1 VSILLIVMSNHYD
14 TLGVPRDADETAI
27 KKAFRALS
35 LKYHPDRNP
44 APDAMP
50 KFQAINEA
58 YEHLSDPQRRA
69 QYDAELNG
77 FRHGGMPMM
86 DPDIGNIFNMM
97 FGGHGMGGGGIH
109 MQGMPGG
116 IHVFHMGGDGGGM
129 FGGPGMGMGGMDHI
143 FRQIHKPP
151 SIIQNVDI
159 SFEQAFHGCTLHVNV
174 EKWTVRNDLKITEI
188 EVMYLTV
195 PAGIDHEEVIV
206 LRDCGNT
213 VNEQMKGD
221 VKFIVRVASHPEFTR
236 HGMDLILKK
245 QLSLKEALTGFSFEV
260 VHVNGKML
268 TLNNK
273 TKSTVISP
281 NYKKTIPG
289 LGMMRDNNKGN
300 LIIEFDVVFPQ
311 SLTSEQIDALINIL

>member
-1 VSILLIVMSNHYD
+1 MSNHYD

-27 KKAFRALS
+27 KKAFRTLS
-35 LKYHPDRNP
+35 LKYHPDRNS
-44 APDAMP
+44 ATDSIA

-77 FRHGGMPMM
+77 FRPGGIHVME
-86 DPDIGNIFNMM
+86 PDIGNIFNMM
-97 FGGHGMGGGGIH
+97 FGGGGMPMGGSGIH

-116 IHVFHMGGDGGGM
+116 IHVFHMGGDSM
-129 FGGPGMGMGGMDHI
+129 FGGPGMGGMGGMEHI
-143 FRQIHKPP
+143 FRQMNKPP

-159 SFEQAFHGCTLHVNV
+159 TFEQAYHGCTLHVNV
-174 EKWTVRNDLKITEI
+174 EKWTIRNDLKITEI
-188 EVMYLTV
+188 EVMYLTI
-195 PAGIDHEEVIV
+195 PAGVDNEEVIV

-213 VNEQMKGD
+213 VNEQLKGD
-221 VKFIVRVASHPEFTR
+221 VKFIVRVAGHPEFTR

-260 VHVNGKML
+260 IHVNGKLL

-273 TKSTVISP
+273 TKSTVIHP

-289 LGMMRDNNKGN
+289 LGMIRDNNKGN
-300 LIIEFDVVFPQ
+300 LIIEFDVIFPT
-311 SLTSEQIDALINIL
+311 SLTQEQIETLTSILQR

>member
-1 VSILLIVMSNHYD
+1 
-14 TLGVPRDADETAI
+14 
-27 KKAFRALS
+27 
-35 LKYHPDRNP
+35 
-44 APDAMP
+44 
-50 KFQAINEA
+50 
-58 YEHLSDPQRRA
+58 
-69 QYDAELNG
+69 
-77 FRHGGMPMM
+77 
-86 DPDIGNIFNMM
+86 
-97 FGGHGMGGGGIH
+97 
-109 MQGMPGG
+109 
-116 IHVFHMGGDGGGM
+116 
-129 FGGPGMGMGGMDHI
+129 
-143 FRQIHKPP
+143 
-151 SIIQNVDI
+151 
-159 SFEQAFHGCTLHVNV
+159 
-174 EKWTVRNDLKITEI
+174 
-188 EVMYLTV
+188 MYLTV

-213 VNEQMKGD
+213 VNEQLKGD

-289 LGMMRDNNKGN
+289 LGMIRDNNKGN

-311 SLTSEQIDALINIL
+311 SLTTEQIDALINIL